1 MKRRR
6 DNLCHFNIDWE
17 FKMDH
22 SESARENAKVRQAQ
36 NLLGR
41 TTVRERNNLI
51 ECSLGAEA
59 QLSHQPSAGWPWAG
73 LISSAGLL
81 FHICQSMRANWLW
94 RLFQFQQTVCA
105 TPFPR
110 FCNRRMFKHLQ
121 LSVWWEAVNIFQ
133 GLKIQLWFFVSF

>member
-1 MKRRR
+1 
-6 DNLCHFNIDWE
+6 
-17 FKMDH
+17 MDH

-81 FHICQSMRANWLW
+81 FHICQTACGPTDSDVFSSFN
-94 RLFQFQQTVCA
+94 RLCVLLH
-105 TPFPR
+105 FPGSVIGE
-110 FCNRRMFKHLQ
+110 CSNTSNSQYDGKQ
-121 LSVWWEAVNIFQ
+121 LTYFR
-133 GLKIQLWFFVSF
+133 G